1 MRLEGKE
8 ILVTGGC
15 GFIGSHLVDALI
27 KRRNKVT
34 VVDNL
39 TSSTTKYIE
48 GYIAKKVSFFNFI
61 RGDIRDFS
69 LMKRLTKNKDLVF
82 HFAAQ
87 PDIRKSLSQVG
98 EDFEVN
104 VKAGVDLLRAIEEN
118 RASPGR
124 SPNLS
129 NGVKAVIFASSA
141 GTIYGDAPLL
151 PTPEGF
157 NLQPISH
164 YGASK
169 AAGEMYL
176 SSFAHL
182 LGIQATTLRYGN
194 IFGPRSNHGVIY
206 DFFHK
211 LKKDSKSLE
220 ILGDGEQ
227 EKSYLYIDDCISASL
242 LAAEN
247 APLGFKAYNIS
258 SSEMIKVKV
267 IAKIVIEEMK
277 LKGVRLRYTGGKRGW
292 PGDVVKSFA
301 DTAQI
306 QSLGFKPKVSM
317 EEGVRRYI
325 RWLKSGL

>member
-8 ILVTGGC
+8 ILITGGC

-69 LMKRLTKNKDLVF
+69 LMKRLTKGKELIF

-87 PDIRKSLSQVG
+87 PDVRKSVSQVG

-118 RASPGR
+118 KVG
-124 SPNLS
+124 
-129 NGVKAVIFASSA
+129 AVIFASSA

-211 LKKDSKSLE
+211 LKRDSKSLE

-227 EKSYLYIDDCISASL
+227 EKSYLYIDDCIEASL

-258 SSEMIKVKV
+258 SSKMMKVKV

-277 LKGVRLRYTGGKRGW
+277 LKGVKLRYTGGKRGW

-317 EEGVRRYI
+317 EEGIRRYI
-325 RWLKSGL
+325 RWLGQWGQTPN